1 MKFEHLL
8 EKMKERMPEKRYVHT
23 KGVAITAINLA
34 EKYQVDPE
42 KAEVAA
48 ILHDSVKFA
57 DKEWLQEKIISEK
70 MDPLLLSFHHEL
82 WHGPVGSYV
91 AKNEFGIDDQEIL
104 DAIRFH
110 TTGRAGM
117 SKLEKIIYVSDM
129 IEPNRDFQGIE
140 MLREKVSSDL
150 EEAMISCVTHSIRF
164 LIEKKQPV
172 FPDSF
177 HCYNDLIQ
185 KRGKVKE

>member
-23 KGVAITAINLA
+23 KGVAVTAIYLA
-34 EKYQVDPE
+34 KKYHVDPE

-110 TTGRAGM
+110 TTGRTGM

-129 IEPNRDFQGIE
+129 IEPNRNFPGIE
-140 MLREKVSSDL
+140 ILRDKASSDL
-150 EEAMISCVTHSIRF
+150 EEAMLSCVTQSIRF